1 MTYNLTTLKTS
12 FENAK
17 YDEAYFGVFFAEAE
31 KYFRDTISKSYITA
45 RLFTEA
51 ARYFNESYG
60 LDDIIQDCLLK
71 LWECAVELKLT
82 HTDGINNY
90 LSTVAKHI
98 LFNFVKKEKNRKII
112 ATFEDLSE
120 ADGTPYFDNFDDEEL
135 SEAAEQY
142 KDYEPGKKAEDET
155 IIQVNKNT
163 YQKIAEFDTI
173 GEAVKATGISKGHI
187 SEVLSGKRKT
197 AGGFIWIKS
206 SNPLVNILRPAD
218 NV

>member
-12 FENAK
+12 FESAK
-17 YDEAYFGVFFAEAE
+17 YDEAYFSIFFAEAD
-31 KYFRDTISKSYITA
+31 KYFRYAIPEVPQTRK
-45 RLFTEA
+45 LFTYA
-51 ARYFNESYG
+51 QVLFDANYG
-60 LDDIIQDCLLK
+60 YDDLIQDCLLK

-82 HTDGINNY
+82 HADGVTSY
-90 LSTVAKHI
+90 LSNLAKQT
-98 LFNFVKKEKNRKII
+98 LFNFVKKEKNRRMI

-120 ADGTPYFDNFDDEEL
+120 ADGTPYFDNFDDEVET
-135 SEAAEQY
+135 AAEEL
-142 KDYEPGKKAEDET
+142 KEYEPGKKAEDET

-163 YQKIAEFDTI
+163 YQKIAEFSTI

-187 SEVLSGKRKT
+187 SSVLSGKRKT